1 MSDEPTGEP
10 AEDAAVTPED
20 ASLADAAPSATDR
33 VRGRRDRERRRRER
47 PRRARSEEAAPADG
61 RGPLSI
67 VIVTAVG
74 IALVALGSLLPRG
87 TEVEPAAAVQQPVDS
102 STTVCPEPGA
112 VDGAVTTSTV
122 TVIPGLEGQDREG
135 AAEVTYLRGPD
146 ETERSEPEIVIEAP
160 GDSGQVVADA
170 RRLPPLTA
178 RTVGSLAPGLVSTES
193 TLDTS
198 DSGRGLSSTA
208 CLGPDTSWWFVGS
221 GSTAGR
227 ESNLVLVNPES
238 TPAELDVTI
247 AGPEG
252 LLVTPAL
259 RGLVLEA
266 NARTVV
272 RLTREAPRL
281 PAAVWHVSVRSGRV
295 VAAVQD
301 TEIEGYVPRG
311 DDWIPPAADPS
322 TRVLVPGIIPGRSDR
337 QLILHAPGEVDA
349 TVRVRL
355 VTEGGSYVPT
365 ALSQIDVPAGTVV
378 TASLTEALDGQAATL
393 DLSSD
398 VPIVAG
404 VRQRHSGVGATDFA
418 LNEVSFAA
426 GAVPVGT
433 VAGVTG
439 LPTAAGTS
447 VTLWITAPGEPLTA
461 PGTAPPMPVGMD
473 DTGGAP
479 ASLTP
484 LGPDDTMAGSSDDT
498 MGGSADDTPA
508 ASGSRTPVR
517 VTVQVLPAGAA
528 ALEPITVEVLP
539 GRVVEVRIPR
549 PRGADWF
556 TAVVRPEGGEV
567 LIAHRVAVRD
577 PSGSLI
583 TGFPWRPLRTTVGV
597 LPAVEDIGI
606 AVPPPAN
613 P

>member
-1 MSDEPTGEP
+1 MTDEATPDDATEPTATER
-10 AEDAAVTPED
+10 VT
-20 ASLADAAPSATDR
+20 R
-33 VRGRRDRERRRRER
+33 RRDRDRRRRER
-47 PRRARSEEAAPADG
+47 PRRSRAQDDAPPDS
-61 RGPLSI
+61 RGPLSV
-67 VIVTAVG
+67 VIVAAAA

-87 TEVEPAAAVQQPVDS
+87 TTVEPVAAAQEPVDS

-122 TVIPGLEGQDREG
+122 TVVPGLEGQDRPG

-146 ETERSEPEIVIEAP
+146 ETERSEPEIVITAP

-178 RTVGSLAPGLVSTES
+178 RTTGSLAPGLVSTES

-238 TPAELDVTI
+238 TPAELDVAI
-247 AGPEG
+247 FGPEG
-252 LLVTPAL
+252 PLVTPAL

-281 PAAVWHVSVRSGRV
+281 PAAAWHVSVRSGRV

-301 TEIEGYVPRG
+301 TEIEGYIPRG

-322 TRVLVPGIIPGRSDR
+322 TRVLVPGIMPGRSDR
-337 QLILHAPGEVDA
+337 QLIVLAPGEADA

-378 TASLTEALDGQAATL
+378 TASLTEALDGQPATL
-393 DLSSD
+393 ELSSD
-398 VPIVAG
+398 EPIVAG

-418 LNEVSFAA
+418 LDEVSFTA
-426 GAVPVGT
+426 GAVPVST
-433 VAGVTG
+433 VAAVTG
-439 LPTAAGTS
+439 LPTAAGAG
-447 VTLWITAPGEPLTA
+447 VTLWITAPGEPLLA
-461 PGTAPPMPVGMD
+461 PGTAAPMPSGMAGEDDTAGPSAMTMTPSAD
-473 DTGGAP
+473 DTGGG
-479 ASLTP
+479 T
-484 LGPDDTMAGSSDDT
+484 
-498 MGGSADDTPA
+498 ADDTAAPA
-508 ASGSRTPVR
+508 GGAAGSRTPVR
-517 VTVQVLPAGAA
+517 VTVQVLPEGGTP
-528 ALEPITVEVLP
+528 LEPIAVEVLP
-539 GRVVEVRIPR
+539 GRLVEVRIPR
-549 PRGADWF
+549 PRGAEWF

-577 PSGSLI
+577 PSGALVS
-583 TGFPWRPLRTTVGV
+583 GFPWRPLRTTVGV
-597 LPAVEDIGI
+597 LPAGEDIGI
-606 AVPPPAN
+606 AVPPAP
-613 P
+613 

>member
-1 MSDEPTGEP
+1 MTDEATPDDATEPTATER
-10 AEDAAVTPED
+10 VT
-20 ASLADAAPSATDR
+20 R
-33 VRGRRDRERRRRER
+33 RRDRDRRRRER
-47 PRRARSEEAAPADG
+47 PRRSRAQDDAPPDS
-61 RGPLSI
+61 RGPLSV
-67 VIVTAVG
+67 VIVAAAA

-87 TEVEPAAAVQQPVDS
+87 TTIEPVAAAQEPVDS

-122 TVIPGLEGQDREG
+122 TVVPGLEGQDRPG

-146 ETERSEPEIVIEAP
+146 ETERSEPEVVITAP

-178 RTVGSLAPGLVSTES
+178 RTTGSLAPGLVSTES

-238 TPAELDVTI
+238 TPAELDVAI
-247 AGPEG
+247 FGPEG
-252 LLVTPAL
+252 PLVTPAL

-281 PAAVWHVSVRSGRV
+281 PAAAWHVSVRSGRV

-301 TEIEGYVPRG
+301 TEIEGYIPRG

-322 TRVLVPGIIPGRSDR
+322 TRVLVPGIMPGRSDR
-337 QLILHAPGEVDA
+337 QLIVLAPGEADA

-378 TASLTEALDGQAATL
+378 TASLTEALDGQPATL
-393 DLSSD
+393 ELSSD
-398 VPIVAG
+398 EPIVAG

-418 LNEVSFAA
+418 LDEVSFTA
-426 GAVPVGT
+426 GAVPLST
-433 VAGVTG
+433 VAAVTG
-439 LPTAAGTS
+439 LPTAAGAG
-447 VTLWITAPGEPLTA
+447 VTLWITAPGEPLLA
-461 PGTAPPMPVGMD
+461 PGTAAPMPSGMAGEDDTAGPSAMTMTPSAD
-473 DTGGAP
+473 DTGGGA
-479 ASLTP
+479 
-484 LGPDDTMAGSSDDT
+484 
-498 MGGSADDTPA
+498 ADDTAAPA
-508 ASGSRTPVR
+508 GGAAGSRTPVR
-517 VTVQVLPAGAA
+517 VTVQVLPEGGTP
-528 ALEPITVEVLP
+528 LEPIAVEVLP
-539 GRVVEVRIPR
+539 GRLVEVRIPR
-549 PRGADWF
+549 PRGAEWF

-577 PSGSLI
+577 PSGALVS
-583 TGFPWRPLRTTVGV
+583 GFPWRPLRTTVGV
-597 LPAVEDIGI
+597 LPAGEDIGI
-606 AVPPPAN
+606 AVPPAP
-613 P
+613 